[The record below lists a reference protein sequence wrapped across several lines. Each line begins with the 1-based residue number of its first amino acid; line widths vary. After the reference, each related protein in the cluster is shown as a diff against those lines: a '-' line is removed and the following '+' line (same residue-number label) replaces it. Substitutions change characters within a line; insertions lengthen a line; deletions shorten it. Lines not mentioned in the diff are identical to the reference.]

1 MKFALCLGG
10 NIGDVKSRFDAVEDA
25 LAAFGVKDIRRS
37 RIYVTAPVGCVPGT
51 PDFQNQALTGEC
63 SAPPEELF
71 ALLQQ
76 LERQNGRPALH
87 SSQESRTL
95 DCDLILW
102 GEESFKSD
110 ILMIPHPRARIRQ
123 FVLEPLA
130 EIAPEMKFP
139 DGVTAAQAWASL
151 QKDLA

>member
-10 NIGDVKSRFDAVEDA
+10 NIGDVRSRFDGVEKA
-25 LAAFGVKDIRRS
+25 LAAFGVKEIRRS
-37 RIYVTAPVGCVPGT
+37 TVYVTAPVGCVPGT
-51 PDFQNQALTGEC
+51 PDFQNQALTGE
-63 SAPPEELF
+63 SNAAPEELF
-71 ALLQQ
+71 ALLQR
-76 LERQNGRPALH
+76 LERQYGRPALH

-95 DCDLILW
+95 DCDVILW
-102 GEESFKSD
+102 GEECICSD
-110 ILMIPHPRARIRQ
+110 ILTVPHPRARMRQ

-139 DGVTAAQAWASL
+139 DGMTVAQAWAAL

>member
-10 NIGDVKSRFDAVEDA
+10 NIGDVSSRFDEVEKA
-25 LAAFGVKDIRRS
+25 LAAFGVTQIRRS

-71 ALLQQ
+71 LLLQS
-76 LERQNGRPALH
+76 LERRSGRPAVH
-87 SSQESRTL
+87 SSQEARTL
-95 DCDLILW
+95 DCDVILW
-102 GEESFKSD
+102 GEMCLNTK
-110 ILMIPHPRARIRQ
+110 LLTVPHPRARGRQ

-139 DGVTAAQAWASL
+139 DGLTVAQAWETL
-151 QKDLA
+151 QKELA

>member
-10 NIGDVKSRFDAVEDA
+10 NIGDVRSRFDGVEKA
-25 LAAFGVKDIRRS
+25 LAAFGVKEIRRS
-37 RIYVTAPVGCVPGT
+37 TVYVTAPVGCVPGT

-63 SAPPEELF
+63 NAAPEELF
-71 ALLQQ
+71 ALLQR
-76 LERQNGRPALH
+76 LERQYGRPALH

-95 DCDLILW
+95 DCDVILW
-102 GEESFKSD
+102 GEECISSD
-110 ILMIPHPRARIRQ
+110 ILTVPHPRTRMRQ

-139 DGVTAAQAWASL
+139 DGMTVAQAWAAL

>member
-10 NIGDVKSRFDAVEDA
+10 NMGDVKSSFDSVENA
-25 LAAFGVKDIRRS
+25 LAAFGVTAIRRS

-51 PDFQNQALTGEC
+51 PDFMNQALTGEC
-63 SAPPEELF
+63 TSSPEELF

-76 LERQNGRPALH
+76 LERRSGRPACH
-87 SSQESRTL
+87 SSQESRPL

-102 GEESFKSD
+102 GEECINTD
-110 ILMIPHPRARIRQ
+110 MLTVPHPRARIRQ

-139 DGVTAAQAWASL
+139 DGVTAAQAWAAL